1 MNAFKRATRVP
12 LRLRREVDPED
23 ANREMRSGPN
33 WGAASLLIA
42 VVAGGYFLWTK
53 KGSKNVK
60 SDVVSTKTTPE
71 DKGDLKSPGAQ
82 GEWGGTKIN

>member
-1 MNAFKRATRVP
+1 MAK
-12 LRLRREVDPED
+12 D

-53 KGSKNVK
+53 KGSKNGMCLFTRELDWRCNSV
-60 SDVVSTKTTPE
+60 T
-71 DKGDLKSPGAQ
+71 
-82 GEWGGTKIN
+82 WI